1 MEDIGTSLS
10 WQVVSCMAFVFL
22 VSPFFVKVIL
32 SFLRDQPPT
41 KQCTVTYL
49 YQDLIKVHLGFVWV
63 WSLSGIILKIL
74 SDIGKDDLARHFV
87 TCLVLVHQAVFLLII
102 LYICMIGVLRM
113 CSAKLNKLDPLEE
126 MIGGNDVQTIKIV
139 RLIIWST
146 VALVLILYMC
156 TYTRPIVYYQILEQ
170 KQTLAELPTNSLIL
184 FFFDL
189 GLCLFSILLH
199 VMVKMY
205 QNIDD
210 AKVRRELQ
218 ELDKHLNASFG
229 NTKRNSVKET
239 CDDTIQNPWTPPY
252 SVNRSTVPLV
262 LCIGNSILFVLL
274 LLLRYFGIPY
284 INFWWIMA
292 TFIANQAVILPL
304 IFILFYQEV
313 RLYLCRRSKYY
324 VDAFVNRYKEIKSQ
338 IQRRK
343 LRKVIPL
350 NDRRMEEAN

>member
-1 MEDIGTSLS
+1 MEDISISLS
-10 WQVVSCMAFVFL
+10 WKVTSCMAFVFL
-22 VSPFFVKVIL
+22 ASPFFVKVIL

-63 WSLSGIILKIL
+63 WSSSGIILKIL
-74 SDIGKDDLARHFV
+74 SDVDKDDLARHFV

-102 LYICMIGVLRM
+102 LYICMIGALRM
-113 CSAKLNKLDPLEE
+113 CTAKLNKLDPLEE
-126 MIGGNDVQTIKIV
+126 MIGGNDDTTIKIV

-156 TYTRPIVYYQILEQ
+156 TSTRPMVYYQILEQ
-170 KQTLAELPTNSLIL
+170 KQTLTELPTNSLIL

-199 VMVKMY
+199 VMVKIY

-210 AKVRRELQ
+210 AKVRRELK

-229 NTKRNSVKET
+229 NSKRDSVKET
-239 CDDTIQNPWTPPY
+239 FDDTIQNPLTHPY
-252 SVNRSTVPLV
+252 SVHRSTVPLV
-262 LCIGNSILFVLL
+262 VCIGNSILVVMLL
-274 LLLRYFGIPY
+274 LLCYFGIRH

-292 TFIANQAVILPL
+292 IFIVNQAVILPL

-313 RLYLCRRSKYY
+313 RSYLCRRSKYY
-324 VDAFVNRYKEIKSQ
+324 IDAFINKFKQVKSR
-338 IQRRK
+338 IQRRN

-350 NDRRMEEAN
+350 SDRKIEEET